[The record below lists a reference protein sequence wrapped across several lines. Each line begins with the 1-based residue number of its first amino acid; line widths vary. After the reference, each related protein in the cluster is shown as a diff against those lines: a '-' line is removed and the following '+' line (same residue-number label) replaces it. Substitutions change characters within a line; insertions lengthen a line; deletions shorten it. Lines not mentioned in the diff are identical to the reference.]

1 MGFLVQFLALWPLRW
16 LHLLGTGMGWLVY
29 WASPQYRGRL
39 RENAARAGI
48 SSRARR
54 QAVAEAG
61 KMVMELPSLWLRPAD
76 KPLGDTVRWQGLEL
90 IEAALAQGKGLV
102 LLTPHLGCFEV
113 CAQAC
118 AESFGARHPL
128 TALYR
133 PARQPWLRRWVE
145 DSRKRPGLLT
155 APAELS
161 GVRQMI
167 RALRAGH
174 AVGLLPDQVPPDG
187 LGVWAP
193 FFGQPAYTMT
203 LAARLIQQTG
213 APALLIWAERL
224 SQGRG
229 YQLRVQALPRPIA
242 KSDDAAQSAAIINRA
257 MEELILQCPQQ
268 YLWGYNRYKSP
279 RGLPDTAPANTTEV
293 N

>member
-1 MGFLVQFLALWPLRW
+1 MSYLVQFFSRWPLSW
-16 LHLLGTGMGWLVY
+16 LHRVGVALGWLVY
-29 WASPQYRGRL
+29 WASPEYRGRL
-39 RENAARAGI
+39 RENTARAGV
-48 SSRARR
+48 SVRARR

-61 KMVMELPSLWLRPAD
+61 KMVMELPSLWLRPAGVT
-76 KPLGDTVRWQGLEL
+76 LGDKARWEGLEL
-90 IEAALAQGKGLV
+90 IEAALAEGKGLV
-102 LLTPHLGCFEV
+102 LLTPHLGAFEV

-118 AESFGARHPL
+118 AEAFGARHPL
-128 TALYR
+128 TVLYR
-133 PARQPWLRRWVE
+133 PSRQPWLRRWVE
-145 DSRKRPGLLT
+145 ASRQRPGLLT

-224 SQGRG
+224 SGGRG
-229 YQLRVQALPRPIA
+229 FHLRVRPLPDPVRPE
-242 KSDDAAQSAAIINRA
+242 DDAAQSATRINHA
-257 MEELILQCPQQ
+257 METVIMQCPQQ

-279 RGLPDTAPANTTEV
+279 RCLPATMAPRPEAR
-293 N
+293 